1 MIPPADEAD
10 RIRFNGSLR
19 PLDSRL
25 DLPDEIDYNAPYRVM
40 GVVAECFIHPDSI
53 CYVTPEPGIVSS
65 IRRYRRDVQA
75 RIAVLPLSSGAR
87 EFLMAETRCGPKTA
101 GVNADNQH
109 PRPIVLPVLLDNTG
123 E

>member
-1 MIPPADEAD
+1 MSFSGVVKEHREYDGARVLVVGIDSCGLRPAPRFIVKAVVPSMIPPADEAD

-65 IRRYRRDVQA
+65 IDRKSV
-75 RIAVLPLSSGAR
+75 V
-87 EFLMAETRCGPKTA
+87 
-101 GVNADNQH
+101 
-109 PRPIVLPVLLDNTG
+109 
-123 E
+123 